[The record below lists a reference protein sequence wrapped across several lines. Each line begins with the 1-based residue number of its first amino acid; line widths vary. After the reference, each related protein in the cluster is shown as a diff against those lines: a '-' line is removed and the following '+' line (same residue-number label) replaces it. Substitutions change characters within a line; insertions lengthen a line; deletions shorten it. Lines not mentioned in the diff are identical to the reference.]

1 MSGNIF
7 TKPSK
12 TFKENLEAPNMIV
25 AFLIVLIVSIVFG
38 SIFYLGTQ
46 GNLIVTLIVIATSI
60 IQWLVLSV
68 IYYIFEFMFSDK
80 KRAQIK
86 TNFPGIITATGSLWL
101 MMLVLQIFLGIALIG
116 GIITAI
122 AGLVAMII
130 LVLILVNSFILM
142 KVILDSSNTR
152 VFIAWILAI
161 AVYLLLLTIASKQNL
176 PMNNHLLLT
185 GCHLMKEIN

>member
-161 AVYLLLLTIASKQNL
+161 AVYLLLLTIASI
-176 PMNNHLLLT
+176 LT
-185 GCHLMKEIN
+185 QILI

>member
-1 MSGNIF
+1 
-7 TKPSK
+7 
-12 TFKENLEAPNMIV
+12 
-25 AFLIVLIVSIVFG
+25 
-38 SIFYLGTQ
+38 
-46 GNLIVTLIVIATSI
+46 
-60 IQWLVLSV
+60 
-68 IYYIFEFMFSDK
+68 MFSDK

-161 AVYLLLLTIASKQNL
+161 AVYLLLLTIASI
-176 PMNNHLLLT
+176 LT
-185 GCHLMKEIN
+185 QILI